1 MNVIIRFSAACL
13 LPVIVGYTCKW
24 INAEPIIPSIL
35 VVFGSLSFFLGP
47 LFTGTGM
54 MHIYNGGREVNAATP
69 GCVWKGFGLF
79 LWVVALGVV
88 IASSTNNWYPDD

>member
-1 MNVIIRFSAACL
+1 
-13 LPVIVGYTCKW
+13 
-24 INAEPIIPSIL
+24 
-35 VVFGSLSFFLGP
+35 
-47 LFTGTGM
+47 M